1 MKSDPNQ
8 RIVATLRD
16 QQAEAARLDQVI
28 ARNPEELGYGG

>member
-8 RIVATLRD
+8 RIVATMRE
-16 QQAEAARLDQVI
+16 QQAEAARLDRAI